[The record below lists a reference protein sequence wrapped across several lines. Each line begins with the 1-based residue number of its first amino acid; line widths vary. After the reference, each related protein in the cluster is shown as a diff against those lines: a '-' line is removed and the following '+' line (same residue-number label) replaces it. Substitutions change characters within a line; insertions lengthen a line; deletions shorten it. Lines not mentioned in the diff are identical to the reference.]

1 MALNIFSNIL
11 RSRQPRI
18 LTFRSQTRY
27 MTMSNTTLTGPK
39 GVVANDAKTGP
50 KGEPMTPIP
59 SASLIILC
67 PISNTQSEYATL
79 MVQRKATGSFRS
91 ATVFPGGLLD
101 QADKFAVSQANKS
114 SSEKNDEYL
123 ESLRLCA
130 LRETFEET
138 GLLLVPAESG
148 SSSNFSRAVGPSE
161 AGLSSDEWTQL
172 RKSVHDDAR
181 EFTQI
186 LNRFASNNDKT
197 ILPPLAPLRHHS
209 NWVTPRTL
217 VRPAKRFDTHFF
229 LTILDRAD
237 ALGQLTSSISEN
249 GIAQGSPAGLT
260 ADGSETTSLRLAKP
274 EELLSMAIRDD
285 IILFP
290 PQYYLLADVHTSLVK
305 RTQKSQGQIRF
316 APLQFGTEKEPEEN
330 TSSTQAPS
338 IEGVSSVEPQGVAPS
353 GAMIER
359 KRLSIKPK
367 VKKASSEEEEE
378 EEDLFVLPLVLPG
391 DELRPTAGQ
400 SATIPESDEAPRN
413 RVYVTPRSR
422 GEGGGMMVHGIHRR
436 GITGLYDLRF
446 GNVLPDLEGEGTSEE
461 DTLPARNAKL

>member
-1 MALNIFSNIL
+1 MSN
-11 RSRQPRI
+11 
-18 LTFRSQTRY
+18 
-27 MTMSNTTLTGPK
+27 NTTLLGPQ

-67 PISNTQSEYATL
+67 PISNNTTKKSTEYATL

-101 QADKFAVSQANKS
+101 QADVFAINQKMIKANND
-114 SSEKNDEYL
+114 EKDEYL

-138 GLLLVPAESG
+138 GLLLIPADETTNSKG
-148 SSSNFSRAVGPSE
+148 RNFSRAVGPSE
-161 AGLSSDEWTQL
+161 AGLSADEWTKL

-181 EFTQI
+181 TFVEILKKFTPT
-186 LNRFASNNDKT
+186 KT
-197 ILPPLAPLRHHS
+197 SPTLAPLRHHS

-229 LTILDRAD
+229 LTILDKAD
-237 ALGQLTSSISEN
+237 SLGQLTSSIN
-249 GIAQGSPAGLT
+249 KNDDGIAKGSPVGLT

-274 EELLSMAIRDD
+274 EELLSMAIHDD
-285 IILFP
+285 LILFP
-290 PQYYLLADVHTSLVK
+290 PQYYLLADVHTSLL
-305 RTQKSQGQIRF
+305 KSQKEGQIRF
-316 APLQFGTEKEPEEN
+316 TPLQFGTEKEPEQN

-338 IEGVSSVEPQGVAPS
+338 IEGVSSVEPQGVASS

-359 KRLSIKPK
+359 KRLSIN
-367 VKKASSEEEEE
+367 SSG
-378 EEDLFVLPLVLPG
+378 EEDDLFILPLVLPG

-400 SATIPESDEAPRN
+400 SATIPESHEAPRN

-436 GITGLYDLRF
+436 GITGLHDLKF
-446 GNVLPDLEGEGTSEE
+446 GNVLPELEGEGTSEE
-461 DTLPARNAKL
+461 DTLPAKNAKL

>member
-1 MALNIFSNIL
+1 
-11 RSRQPRI
+11 
-18 LTFRSQTRY
+18 
-27 MTMSNTTLTGPK
+27 MSNSSTLTGPK
-39 GVVANDAKTGP
+39 GVIANDAKSGP

-67 PISNTQSEYATL
+67 PISSKDQKATKSEYSTL

-101 QADKFAVSQANKS
+101 QADVFAISQSNQS
-114 SSEKNDEYL
+114 SSFQKNDEYL
-123 ESLRLCA
+123 HSLRLCA

-138 GLLLVPAESG
+138 GLLLVPDESN
-148 SSSNFSRAVGPSE
+148 SFASRAVGPSE
-161 AGLSSDEWTQL
+161 AGLSSDEWTKL
-172 RKSVHDDAR
+172 RKDVHNDAR
-181 EFTQI
+181 AFTQI
-186 LNRFASNNDKT
+186 LNRFTSNT
-197 ILPPLAPLRHHS
+197 SQTSLPPLAPLRHHS

-229 LTILDRAD
+229 LSVLDKAD
-237 ALGQLTSSISEN
+237 ALGQLTSSIGADEK
-249 GIAQGSPAGLT
+249 GIVQGSPAGLT

-274 EELLSMAIRDD
+274 EELLSMAIRDE

-290 PQYYLLADVHTSLVK
+290 PQYYLLADIHTSLLK
-305 RTQKSQGQIRF
+305 SNDQKQIRF

-338 IEGVSSVEPQGVAPS
+338 IEGVSSVEPQGVASS

-359 KRLSIKPK
+359 NRLSVKP
-367 VKKASSEEEEE
+367 SSKQSKEEQDDD
-378 EEDLFVLPLVLPG
+378 DLFVLPLVLPG

-400 SATIPESDEAPRN
+400 SATVPESDEAPRN

-436 GITGLYDLRF
+436 GITGLHNLKF

-461 DTLPARNAKL
+461 DLLPARNAKL

>member
-1 MALNIFSNIL
+1 
-11 RSRQPRI
+11 
-18 LTFRSQTRY
+18 
-27 MTMSNTTLTGPK
+27 MSNTTLTGPK

-101 QADKFAVSQANKS
+101 QADIHAVSQTNKS
-114 SSEKNDEYL
+114 SSGKNDEYL

-161 AGLSSDEWTQL
+161 AGMSSDEWTQL

-181 EFTQI
+181 AFTQI
-186 LNRFASNNDKT
+186 LNRFASSKSST
-197 ILPPLAPLRHHS
+197 SLPPLAPLRHHS

-237 ALGQLTSSISEN
+237 ALGQLTSSMSEN

-290 PQYYLLADVHTSLVK
+290 PQYYLLADVHTSLKK
-305 RTQKSQGQIRF
+305 RSQQQGQHIRF

-353 GAMIER
+353 GAMIDR
-359 KRLSIKPK
+359 KRLSIKSNA
-367 VKKASSEEEEE
+367 KKTSSEEEED
-378 EEDLFVLPLVLPG
+378 DLFVLPLVLPG

-400 SATIPESDEAPRN
+400 SATVPESDEAPRN